1 MPHGQEL
8 VLMHLLVLSVFLLE
22 GLAAGSAIAA

>member
-1 MPHGQEL
+1 MTVQA

-22 GLAAGSAIAA
+22 GLAAESAIAA